1 MALADLESLAAQV
14 RFLGT
19 LAHVLPWGLAVRP
32 QWQVVDVVIQD
43 EYTHDIVLTQEGT
56 QKALLLDCT

>member
-1 MALADLESLAAQV
+1 MAVPIEALTDFLK
-14 RFLGT
+14 RLGT
-19 LAHVLPWGLAVRP
+19 LAQVLPWGLSQKP
-32 QWQVVDVVIQD
+32 QWVVSDVVIQD

>member
-1 MALADLESLAAQV
+1 MAVPIEALTDFLK
-14 RFLGT
+14 RLGT
-19 LAHVLPWGLAVRP
+19 LAQVLPWGLSQKP
-32 QWQVVDVVIQD
+32 QWMVADVVIQD